1 MSFRI
6 KNLLKQILPKQF
18 TSHLIRERQ
27 KKFVSSNEIDS
38 VKVFI
43 AANANVDNSTIGD
56 FTSVGRY
63 TDIHNAVVGKF
74 CAISYFC
81 VIGATRHYID
91 RLSVSAFPYVKEL
104 GFVEESHRIVEPVTI
119 GNDVWI
125 GCHSIIKPNVCIG
138 DGAIIGANSVVTK
151 NVPPYAIV
159 AGVPA
164 KIIKYRFSEDIIT
177 KLLSLK
183 WWNLPYDFIR
193 SNIDLWQKEISLDSI
208 EKLLCFKE
216 QIRKKEVK

>member
-1 MSFRI
+1 MNFRI
-6 KNLLKQILPKQF
+6 KKLLKLFVPK
-18 TSHLIRERQ
+18 S
-27 KKFVSSNEIDS
+27 FVSLVKKETKKDS
-38 VKVFI
+38 VPNSGAESVKLFI
-43 AANANVDNSTIGD
+43 APNANVDNSSVGD

-63 TDIHNAVVGKF
+63 TDIHNAVIGKF

-125 GCHSIIKPNVCIG
+125 GCHSIVKPNVCIG
-138 DGAIIGANSVVTK
+138 DGAVIGANSVVTK
-151 NVPPYAIV
+151 DVPPYAIV

-164 KIIKYRFSEDIIT
+164 KIIKYRFSEDIIA
-177 KLLSLK
+177 KLLELE
-183 WWNLPYDFIR
+183 WWNLPYELIR
-193 SNIDLWQKEISLDSI
+193 NHISLWQKEISLESI
-208 EKLLCFKE
+208 EELISFKE
-216 QIRKKEVK
+216 EVLKKR